1 MSDDL
6 KNIQIPTLN
15 RFLALNGVSKLSL
28 SALNNPLRLLIFQSI
43 LKQNK
48 KILYI
53 TPNEQNAL
61 KFQKDLEN
69 FCEIEAKIFPSQ
81 EINFY
86 DDVEKNYYIYQE
98 QINVLLG
105 SYDVVLAPIRSLF
118 EKFATRNFYEK
129 NSFKIKVNEDVD
141 YQKLIKSLS
150 KLGYRRTTG
159 VVDTSEFSVRGDILD
174 IYTLDKN
181 PVRIEFFG
189 DNVEDI
195 RYFDPKTQ
203 RSYEKVNEIT
213 I

>member
-69 FCEIEAKIFPSQ
+69 FCEIEDRKS
-81 EINFY
+81 
-86 DDVEKNYYIYQE
+86 
-98 QINVLLG
+98 
-105 SYDVVLAPIRSLF
+105 VV
-118 EKFATRNFYEK
+118 
-129 NSFKIKVNEDVD
+129 
-141 YQKLIKSLS
+141 
-150 KLGYRRTTG
+150 
-159 VVDTSEFSVRGDILD
+159 
-174 IYTLDKN
+174 
-181 PVRIEFFG
+181 
-189 DNVEDI
+189 
-195 RYFDPKTQ
+195 
-203 RSYEKVNEIT
+203 
-213 I
+213 